1 MIHPFV
7 ELSHLKNSLQC
18 NVRIHLNIFQAV
30 EVKFTL
36 SEFVTCYK
44 RLMGLNLEGFS
55 EFVNRTLEALISTSM
70 MVHQTMTTDKRNK
83 FCPPVQVPTS
93 LMRSVPKHTPIE
105 AAQQIGQNK
114 TYVRLSVKRPPEKK
128 AFSCYQTLMDVHPS
142 NRAES
147 GKCLLNY

>member
-1 MIHPFV
+1 
-7 ELSHLKNSLQC
+7 
-18 NVRIHLNIFQAV
+18 
-30 EVKFTL
+30 
-36 SEFVTCYK
+36 
-44 RLMGLNLEGFS
+44 MGLNLEGFS

-83 FCPPVQVPTS
+83 FCPPKIHQNSVQVPTS

-147 GKCLLNY
+147 GKCLLN